1 MTNHKIL
8 ADGTMGVATQL
19 RVMADRRRLERFVR
33 STLQEAGERYEE
45 LRTSTDGQLEEA
57 REAYQTAKN
66 ARGLPSDEA
75 GRAKIVCRRY
85 AERRAAMLDDAYRPA
100 CYEADHPD
108 CEGCVEDI
116 RSGRIET
123 W

>member
-1 MTNHKIL
+1 
-8 ADGTMGVATQL
+8 
-19 RVMADRRRLERFVR
+19 MADRRRLERFLR
-33 STLQEAGERYEE
+33 SKLRQAGEQYEE
-45 LRTSTDGQLEEA
+45 LRHSTDGQLAEA
-57 REAYQTAKN
+57 KGAYESARN
-66 ARGLPSDEA
+66 ATELPTDEA

-85 AERRAAMLDDAYRPA
+85 AERRAARLDDAYRPA

-116 RSGRIET
+116 HEGRIET